1 MWTDVTLKQI
11 LLITDGCSNVG
22 TDPVYVAQTAREQ
35 GVTVSVIGILDDGA
49 LGEQGQRE
57 AENIA
62 QAGGGMC
69 RIVRTIDLS
78 HTMQMVTQRTMQ
90 LTLQQVVNKELR
102 QIMGEDSDALPP
114 DVRTKVARMVESGT
128 EEVDLQVALVVDVSA
143 SMTSKMPSVREAI
156 RDLEFGLLARGG
168 THRLVV
174 VTYPGPS
181 GEDAQVLRFEGT
193 SVADAVGALRAAGNT
208 PTGPALFLAVRALR
222 DLGESPAT
230 SSVRANPEDREEGRM
245 RHYVV

>member
-1 MWTDVTLKQI
+1 MWTEVTLKQI

-69 RIVRTIDLS
+69 RIIRAADLS

-102 QIMGEDSDALPP
+102 QIMGQDQTALPP
-114 DVRTKVARMVESGT
+114 DLRTKVARMVETGT
-128 EEVDLQVALVVDVSA
+128 EEVELQIALVVDVSA
-143 SMTSKMPSVREAI
+143 SMTSKMASVREAI
-156 RDLEFGLLARGG
+156 RDLEFGLAARGG
-168 THRLVV
+168 SHRLVV
-174 VTYPGPS
+174 VTYPGVS
-181 GEDAQVLRFEGT
+181 GEDAQMLRMEGE
-193 SVADAVGALRAAGNT
+193 SVADAVGAMRTAGNT
-208 PTGPALFLAVRALR
+208 PTGPALQLAVRALR
-222 DLGESPAT
+222 ELSGNT
-230 SSVRANPEDREEGRM
+230 STTSAVRKADDEEGRM

>member
-1 MWTDVTLKQI
+1 MWTDVMLRQI
-11 LLITDGCSNVG
+11 LLITDGCSNIG
-22 TDPVYVAQTAREQ
+22 TDPVYVAQMAHEQ
-35 GVTVSVIGILDDGA
+35 GITVSVIGILDDGA
-49 LGEQGQRE
+49 LGEQGRRE

-69 RIVRTIDLS
+69 RIVRTSDLS

-102 QIMGEDSDALPP
+102 QIMGQDQDALPP
-114 DVRTKVARMVESGT
+114 DVRTKVARMVETGT
-128 EEVDLQVALVVDVSA
+128 EEVDLHIALVVDVSA

-168 THRLVV
+168 SHHVVV
-174 VTYPGPS
+174 VTYPGLS
-181 GEDAQVLRFEGT
+181 GEDAQVLRFEGS
-193 SVADAVGALRAAGNT
+193 SVADAVGAMRAGGNT
-208 PTGPALFLAVRALR
+208 PTGPALLLAVRAMQ
-222 DLGESPAT
+222 DLPLQNQSRIKRNSA
-230 SSVRANPEDREEGRM
+230 EDEEGRM